1 MGSPRT
7 RGTRVGVIVPLR
19 PDVFVENEA
28 NRRRTSPRDSVTK
41 AAKEH
46 CGGPEQLTLFDE
58 PPDR

>member
-7 RGTRVGVIVPLR
+7 RSRRGGVIVPLR
-19 PDVFVENEA
+19 PDVNVENEA

-41 AAKEH
+41 AAQERRD
-46 CGGPEQLTLFDE
+46 GPEQLTLFDE